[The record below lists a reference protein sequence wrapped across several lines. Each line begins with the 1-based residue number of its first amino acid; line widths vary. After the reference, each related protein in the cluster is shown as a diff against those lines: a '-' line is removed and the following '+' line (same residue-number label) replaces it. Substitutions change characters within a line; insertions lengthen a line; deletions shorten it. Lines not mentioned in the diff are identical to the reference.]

1 MTYASDITSFDELV
15 VPWEQLRLF
24 AFSALLVGFTIVA
37 AALALSALSATC
49 TFFASLTSAPD
60 LGPSIGI
67 GRKPTVLASSR
78 ATALTIRKPEVA
90 APLPID
96 AAPARDTLGNAKLA
110 TPLGTAT
117 PRSASAEAATATPDT
132 TTLGATTLGDT
143 TASLGITTASLEAPL
158 PSSVTGPRLVPLP
171 PKRPLDA
178 GTATMAPGE
187 APPASPLR
195 SNKETAH
202 PLPGDT
208 KPRSGAAPESAAV
221 STPPQDDRNPFQ
233 KLFSAFSQRKLRLRL
248 AYGGPG
254 GLGRPC
260 DRTALYDIEAHTVYL
275 PSGERLEAHSGLGS
289 RFDDPRYVSEKN
301 RGATPPH
308 LYDLELRR
316 DLFHGVAALRL
327 NPVGGGNM
335 FGRAG
340 ILAHSYMLGPR
351 GDFERVRVLPRLSQV
366 PARLPEW
373 RDFTNSRRDP
383 CRGSLTVSL
392 RAATEMTLAAIESS
406 SR

>member
-67 GRKPTVLASSR
+67 GRKPTVLASGR
-78 ATALTIRKPEVA
+78 ATALTMRKPELAV
-90 APLPID
+90 PLPID

-143 TASLGITTASLEAPL
+143 TASLGVTTASLEAPL
-158 PSSVTGPRLVPLP
+158 PPSVTGPRLVPLP

-178 GTATMAPGE
+178 GTATIAPGE

-195 SNKETAH
+195 SNKETAR

-233 KLFSAFSQRKLRLRL
+233 KLFSAFSAFASRTEGQ
-248 AYGGPG
+248 G
-254 GLGRPC
+254 GLAGLG

-289 RFDDPRYVSEKN
+289 RYDDPRYVSEKN

-351 GDFERVRVLPRLSQV
+351 GDSNGCVSF
-366 PARLPEW
+366 
-373 RDFTNSRRDP
+373 RDYPKF
-383 CRGSLTVSL
+383 L
-392 RAATEMTLAAIESS
+392 RAFQNGEISRIAVVTHVGATYSVAS
-406 SR
+406 SRN

>member
-24 AFSALLVGFTIVA
+24 ACSALVVGFTIVA
-37 AALALSALSATC
+37 AASALSALSATC
-49 TFFASLTSAPD
+49 TFFASLTFAPD

-67 GRKPTVLASSR
+67 GRKPTVLAGGR
-78 ATALTIRKPEVA
+78 ATALTMRKPEVA
-90 APLPID
+90 KRLPTD
-96 AAPARDTLGNAKLA
+96 AASARDTLGNAKLV
-110 TPLGTAT
+110 TPLGTTT
-117 PRSASAEAATATPDT
+117 PRTASAATTTPDA

-158 PSSVTGPRLVPLP
+158 PPSVVGPRLVPLP

-195 SNKETAH
+195 SNKETAR
-202 PLPGDT
+202 PLPDDT
-208 KPRSGAAPESAAV
+208 KPRSGATPESAAV

-233 KLFSAFSQRKLRLRL
+233 KLFSAFSAFASRTEGQGTL
-248 AYGGPG
+248 A
-254 GLGRPC
+254 GLG

-275 PSGERLEAHSGLGS
+275 PGGARLEAHSGLGN

-351 GDFERVRVLPRLSQV
+351 GDSNGCVSF
-366 PARLPEW
+366 
-373 RDFTNSRRDP
+373 RDYPKF
-383 CRGSLTVSL
+383 L
-392 RAATEMTLAAIESS
+392 RAFQNGEISRIAVVAHVGAPYSVAS
-406 SR
+406 SRN

>member
-1 MTYASDITSFDELV
+1 MTYASDITSFDEFV

-24 AFSALLVGFTIVA
+24 AFSALVVGFTIVA

-49 TFFASLTSAPD
+49 TFFASLTVAPD

-67 GRKPTVLASSR
+67 GRKPTVLAGSR
-78 ATALTIRKPEVA
+78 ATAVAMRKPEFA

-117 PRSASAEAATATPDT
+117 PRSASAEVATATPAAT
-132 TTLGATTLGDT
+132 MLGATTLGATRLGDT

-158 PSSVTGPRLVPLP
+158 PPSVVGPRLVPLP

-178 GTATMAPGE
+178 GTATTAPGE

-195 SNKETAH
+195 SNKEPAR
-202 PLPGDT
+202 PLPDDT
-208 KPRSGAAPESAAV
+208 KPRSGATPDSAAV
-221 STPPQDDRNPFQ
+221 GAPPQDDRNPFQ
-233 KLFSAFSQRKLRLRL
+233 KLFSAFSAFASRTEGQGTL
-248 AYGGPG
+248 A
-254 GLGRPC
+254 GLG

-275 PSGERLEAHSGLGS
+275 PSGARLEAHSGLGN

-351 GDFERVRVLPRLSQV
+351 GDSNGCVSF
-366 PARLPEW
+366 
-373 RDFTNSRRDP
+373 RDYPKF
-383 CRGSLTVSL
+383 L
-392 RAATEMTLAAIESS
+392 RAFQNGEISRIAVVAHVGAPYSVAS
-406 SR
+406 SRN

>member
-67 GRKPTVLASSR
+67 GRKPTVLASGR
-78 ATALTIRKPEVA
+78 ATALTMRKPELAV
-90 APLPID
+90 PLPID

-143 TASLGITTASLEAPL
+143 TASLGVTTASLEAPL
-158 PSSVTGPRLVPLP
+158 PPSVTGPRLVPLP

-178 GTATMAPGE
+178 GTATIAPGE

-195 SNKETAH
+195 SNKETAR

-233 KLFSAFSQRKLRLRL
+233 KLFSAFSAFASRTEGQ
-248 AYGGPG
+248 G
-254 GLGRPC
+254 GLAGLG

-289 RFDDPRYVSEKN
+289 RYDDPRYVSEKN

-366 PARLPEW
+366 PARLPKW
-373 RDFTNSRRDP
+373 RDFTNSRRDT
-383 CRGSLTVSL
+383 CRGHLQCRFEPQL
-392 RAATEMTLAAIESS
+392 R
-406 SR
+406 

>member
-78 ATALTIRKPEVA
+78 ATALTMRKAEVA

-96 AAPARDTLGNAKLA
+96 AAPARDTNGNAKPA

-132 TTLGATTLGDT
+132 TTLGATTLGATTFGNT

-158 PSSVTGPRLVPLP
+158 PPSVTGPRLVPLP

-195 SNKETAH
+195 SNKETAR

-208 KPRSGAAPESAAV
+208 KARSGAAPESATV

-233 KLFSAFSQRKLRLRL
+233 KLFSAFSQATSSAFASRTEGQGAL
-248 AYGGPG
+248 AG
-254 GLGRPC
+254 
-260 DRTALYDIEAHTVYL
+260 RTALYDIEAHTVYL

-351 GDFERVRVLPRLSQV
+351 GDSNGCVSF
-366 PARLPEW
+366 
-373 RDFTNSRRDP
+373 RDYPKF
-383 CRGSLTVSL
+383 L
-392 RAATEMTLAAIESS
+392 RAFQNGDISRIAVVTRVGTTYSVAS
-406 SR
+406 SRN

>member
-37 AALALSALSATC
+37 AALAVSALSATC

-78 ATALTIRKPEVA
+78 ATALTMRKPEVA

-96 AAPARDTLGNAKLA
+96 AAPARDTRGNAKLA

-132 TTLGATTLGDT
+132 TTLGATTLGATTLGATTFGNT

-158 PSSVTGPRLVPLP
+158 PPSVTGPRLVPLP

-178 GTATMAPGE
+178 GTATMTPGE

-195 SNKETAH
+195 
-202 PLPGDT
+202 
-208 KPRSGAAPESAAV
+208 
-221 STPPQDDRNPFQ
+221 
-233 KLFSAFSQRKLRLRL
+233 
-248 AYGGPG
+248 
-254 GLGRPC
+254 
-260 DRTALYDIEAHTVYL
+260 
-275 PSGERLEAHSGLGS
+275 
-289 RFDDPRYVSEKN
+289 
-301 RGATPPH
+301 
-308 LYDLELRR
+308 
-316 DLFHGVAALRL
+316 
-327 NPVGGGNM
+327 
-335 FGRAG
+335 
-340 ILAHSYMLGPR
+340 
-351 GDFERVRVLPRLSQV
+351 
-366 PARLPEW
+366 
-373 RDFTNSRRDP
+373 
-383 CRGSLTVSL
+383 
-392 RAATEMTLAAIESS
+392 
-406 SR
+406 